1 MKRLQDIADQV
12 GVSRTTVSNV
22 LHGNTKKVSKEMI
35 RKISEILNQEG
46 YVPNTSSR
54 ELTRKGS
61 CIIGLVLGYNCVHG
75 IPSLRDTFV
84 AELLSGVEETA
95 HRNGYYI
102 MLINGQDK
110 NTDQVAEIA
119 SRWNVDG
126 LVVLGLDEKKYKE
139 LRRQLNKYM
148 VLIDTYPEAE
158 YHYVNVGT
166 DDFGGGA
173 MIAKYLLDNGYTQ
186 AIFAAECDTGADHYR
201 WKGFQHQMRSA
212 GIDCGEERHILL
224 PEDLSL
230 RRVMYGHY
238 LDCFVQ
244 AGAVALA
251 SDYDAA
257 EVMNYLQDHGIQV
270 PEQVSVTGFDD
281 CIYAELMHPPLTTVR
296 QNVPAKAEAAV
307 EPSAAAL
314 FPEGQTFEDNAY
326 TRYIE
331 SKLNVDL
338 VDSFEAGGDAYTNQ
352 LATCVAS
359 GELPDILTVNSYDTF
374 VEMVNNGLTYD
385 LTDVYEEYAS
395 DYIKSLYDSYDGRC
409 LGMATFDGRLM
420 GIPGTNPDNSV
431 PVLCWMRKDW
441 LDKLGIN
448 PDPDGALCITL
459 DDIAA
464 VAKAFVDANVSG
476 GNHTV
481 GMAFSGN
488 DIADAM
494 CIANAMGGYIDR
506 WIENPDGTMSWSTL
520 APEVKAAWAKM
531 NEWYE
536 EGILDPQFGTRTT
549 EDINA
554 MMINNELGIVF
565 GAWHIPD
572 WRLSSVKALVPEAE
586 YIAYTVA
593 DDNGIV
599 HTYHENAADRFLVV
613 SKDCKYPQVAV
624 EILNI
629 LYDDLARATAET
641 APDVIAYINAGGHN
655 EGRPYYMEVLPSNNP
670 SIYYTEHMA
679 VINGE
684 MTPEETTIAEN
695 RGSSQA
701 ILDYLKDPQNVTE
714 KTLGGWHFYE
724 SRIIGLGAS
733 IEALEKNGNAE
744 WITPKY
750 PPTTPT
756 SEQKKATLDKTEL
769 EAYVAIV
776 TGAQPIDYF
785 DTFVS
790 EWKRLGGDA
799 IAQEVQEYFAQ

>member
-95 HRNGYYI
+95 HRNGYYV
-102 MLINGQDK
+102 MLINGHDK
-110 NTDQVAEIA
+110 NTDRVAEIA

-238 LDCFVQ
+238 LDRFVQ

-307 EPSAAAL
+307 ELLVRLIRQEPVECKNYVQPVELIRRNSVRESTPNAAPWSKDLHKTTNNSCGICQFRRKRCAKPFSNPL
-314 FPEGQTFEDNAY
+314 RFCIMNSSERHAAQPVRTRHIQAGRGFVFCILDGADKKRIPENLTEHRGGFYHEKDFAQIIFEG
-326 TRYIE
+326 RY
-331 SKLNVDL
+331 
-338 VDSFEAGGDAYTNQ
+338 
-352 LATCVAS
+352 
-359 GELPDILTVNSYDTF
+359 
-374 VEMVNNGLTYD
+374 
-385 LTDVYEEYAS
+385 
-395 DYIKSLYDSYDGRC
+395 RC
-409 LGMATFDGRLM
+409 LRTHRTDRL
-420 GIPGTNPDNSV
+420 
-431 PVLCWMRKDW
+431 R
-441 LDKLGIN
+441 
-448 PDPDGALCITL
+448 
-459 DDIAA
+459 
-464 VAKAFVDANVSG
+464 
-476 GNHTV
+476 
-481 GMAFSGN
+481 
-488 DIADAM
+488 
-494 CIANAMGGYIDR
+494 R
-506 WIENPDGTMSWSTL
+506 
-520 APEVKAAWAKM
+520 
-531 NEWYE
+531 
-536 EGILDPQFGTRTT
+536 R
-549 EDINA
+549 
-554 MMINNELGIVF
+554 
-565 GAWHIPD
+565 
-572 WRLSSVKALVPEAE
+572 R
-586 YIAYTVA
+586 
-593 DDNGIV
+593 
-599 HTYHENAADRFLVV
+599 
-613 SKDCKYPQVAV
+613 
-624 EILNI
+624 
-629 LYDDLARATAET
+629 
-641 APDVIAYINAGGHN
+641 
-655 EGRPYYMEVLPSNNP
+655 
-670 SIYYTEHMA
+670 
-679 VINGE
+679 
-684 MTPEETTIAEN
+684 
-695 RGSSQA
+695 
-701 ILDYLKDPQNVTE
+701 
-714 KTLGGWHFYE
+714 
-724 SRIIGLGAS
+724 
-733 IEALEKNGNAE
+733 
-744 WITPKY
+744 
-750 PPTTPT
+750 
-756 SEQKKATLDKTEL
+756 
-769 EAYVAIV
+769 
-776 TGAQPIDYF
+776 
-785 DTFVS
+785 
-790 EWKRLGGDA
+790 
-799 IAQEVQEYFAQ
+799 

>member
-1 MKRLQDIADQV
+1 
-12 GVSRTTVSNV
+12 
-22 LHGNTKKVSKEMI
+22 
-35 RKISEILNQEG
+35 
-46 YVPNTSSR
+46 
-54 ELTRKGS
+54 
-61 CIIGLVLGYNCVHG
+61 
-75 IPSLRDTFV
+75 
-84 AELLSGVEETA
+84 
-95 HRNGYYI
+95 
-102 MLINGQDK
+102 
-110 NTDQVAEIA
+110 
-119 SRWNVDG
+119 
-126 LVVLGLDEKKYKE
+126 
-139 LRRQLNKYM
+139 
-148 VLIDTYPEAE
+148 
-158 YHYVNVGT
+158 
-166 DDFGGGA
+166 
-173 MIAKYLLDNGYTQ
+173 
-186 AIFAAECDTGADHYR
+186 
-201 WKGFQHQMRSA
+201 
-212 GIDCGEERHILL
+212 
-224 PEDLSL
+224 
-230 RRVMYGHY
+230 
-238 LDCFVQ
+238 
-244 AGAVALA
+244 
-251 SDYDAA
+251 
-257 EVMNYLQDHGIQV
+257 
-270 PEQVSVTGFDD
+270 
-281 CIYAELMHPPLTTVR
+281 
-296 QNVPAKAEAAV
+296 
-307 EPSAAAL
+307 
-314 FPEGQTFEDNAY
+314 
-326 TRYIE
+326 
-331 SKLNVDL
+331 
-338 VDSFEAGGDAYTNQ
+338 
-352 LATCVAS
+352 
-359 GELPDILTVNSYDTF
+359 
-374 VEMVNNGLTYD
+374 
-385 LTDVYEEYAS
+385 
-395 DYIKSLYDSYDGRC
+395 
-409 LGMATFDGRLM
+409 M

-448 PDPDGALCITL
+448 PDPDGDLCITL

-750 PPTTPT
+750 PPPPHQRAEKGNPRQDRAGGLCGNRDRRTAHRLFRYLCQRMEASGRRRNRPGSPGILCTVIKGVEPDEK
-756 SEQKKATLDKTEL
+756 SGQKEPRKPGLSTVL
-769 EAYVAIV
+769 
-776 TGAQPIDYF
+776 P
-785 DTFVS
+785 
-790 EWKRLGGDA
+790 RHDA
-799 IAQEVQEYFAQ
+799 PWFHLPDSVQLCSDVRCHHGLSGLQTRQRVFRF